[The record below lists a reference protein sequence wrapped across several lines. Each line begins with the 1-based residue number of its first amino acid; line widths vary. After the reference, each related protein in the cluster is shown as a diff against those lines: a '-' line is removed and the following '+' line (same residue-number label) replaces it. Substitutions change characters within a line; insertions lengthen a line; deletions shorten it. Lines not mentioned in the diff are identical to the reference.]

1 MDRRWGV
8 AILDKVIR
16 KGHTQKVMF
25 GLSPEDG
32 EGGARR
38 ISGGGGCRQNS
49 EDKFLKKEQS
59 RSGNWRTRKFRKVL
73 VLIDWFG
80 LLLCVVGQGDGKGW
94 WRKTS
99 SNLVSGV
106 TLACAGRRPKAQR
119 CGRRN
124 QLGGCCS
131 DSGEG

>member
-1 MDRRWGV
+1 MDKRWGV

-16 KGHTQKVMF
+16 KGHTQKVMC

-49 EDKFLKKEQS
+49 EDKVLKKEQS

-73 VLIDWFG
+73 MLIDWFG
-80 LLLCVVGQGDGKGW
+80 LLLYVVGQGGGKGW
-94 WRKTS
+94 WRKSS

-106 TLACAGRRPKAQR
+106 TLACAGWETQGAKVWEEKAVRRLLQ
-119 CGRRN
+119 
-124 QLGGCCS
+124 
-131 DSGEG
+131 